1 MHVCTRMV
9 GVGMVA
15 GVEVSID
22 GGQTW
27 RQGRWSPG
35 LGPAQGPGLVTSQKQ
50 GLGPGL
56 VTAQKQG
63 LGPGLGPGQK
73 QGLALGLGP
82 GLAPGQKQGL
92 APGLG
97 PEHKRLWER
106 AFPLWP
112 VPAEEDPLLC
122 PLTDTHTRALYQV
135 M

>member
-1 MHVCTRMV
+1 
-9 GVGMVA
+9 MVA

-35 LGPAQGPGLVTSQKQ
+35 LGPAQGSGLVTALKQ
-50 GLGPGL
+50 GLGP
-56 VTAQKQG
+56 AQKQG
-63 LGPGLGPGQK
+63 LV
-73 QGLALGLGP
+73 P
-82 GLAPGQKQGL
+82 GLAPGFG
-92 APGLG
+92 PG
-97 PEHKRLWER
+97 HKRLWER

-122 PLTDTHTRALYQV
+122 PLTDTHTHALYQV